1 MNLSTQ
7 KWHERYQQQ
16 ALWTKSLRDYV
27 YKRIGFRQTKLIL
40 DVGCGTGVILR
51 ELSQIS
57 TFTTFG
63 VDINPAT
70 IRFAHST
77 SPKSL
82 PTIGDALYLPFR
94 AESFDVSQCHFLLL
108 WVTSP
113 RQVLIEMVRV
123 LRPGGYLLVL
133 AEPDYGGRI
142 DYPSEL
148 AKLGSWQIDALKEQG
163 ANPYIGR
170 EIRSLF
176 SNIGLLDIEVGVL
189 GGQWG
194 EKHTKKE
201 AELEWEV
208 IESDL
213 YQNKEF
219 LQSAAAL
226 ETLDLSAWKNLQR
239 ILFVPT
245 FYAIGIKPG

>member
-7 KWHERYQQQ
+7 KWHERYHQQ
-16 ALWTKSLRDYV
+16 ARWTKSLRDYV
-27 YKRIGFRQTKLIL
+27 YKRIGFHQAKLIL
-40 DVGCGTGVILR
+40 DVGCGTGVILG

-57 TFTTFG
+57 TCTTFG
-63 VDINPAT
+63 VDIDPAV
-70 IRFAHST
+70 IRFAHSI

-82 PTIGDALYLPFR
+82 LSIGNGFNLPFR

-108 WVTSP
+108 WVTNP

-142 DYPSEL
+142 DYPTEL
-148 AKLGSWQIDALKEQG
+148 AKLGSWQIEALKLQG

-176 SNIGLLDIEVGVL
+176 SNAGLLDIEVGVL

-194 EKHTKKE
+194 EKHSKKE

-208 IESDL
+208 IKSDL

-219 LQSAAAL
+219 LESAARL
-226 ETLDLSAWKNLQR
+226 ETLDLSARKNLQR